1 MFRGEPHYGPGH
13 DERSS
18 LAPNACT
25 AYSLRMRIDI
35 VFDTVC
41 PWCYVG
47 KKRFDRALKLRP
59 HLTPDI
65 HFRSFLLNPDLPP
78 NGVDRKEFLE
88 RKFGSSQQYDRII
101 ESLIFTGKGEG
112 INFALDRIER
122 TPKSAN
128 SHRLVRLAQTI
139 GAQSKAVDALFS
151 AYFERGLDIGDTE
164 TLIRLAEEIG
174 LERGVATTHLM
185 SDGDLN
191 SVFNENARMH
201 RMGIAGV
208 PCYIFN
214 ESKAIAGAQE
224 PEIIVRMMDMAS
236 TQDADNPV
244 LQSTG

>member
-1 MFRGEPHYGPGH
+1 
-13 DERSS
+13 
-18 LAPNACT
+18 
-25 AYSLRMRIDI
+25 MRIDI

-47 KKRFDRALKLRP
+47 KRRFDRALRSRP
-59 HLTPDI
+59 NLSPNI
-65 HFRSFLLNPDLPP
+65 QFRSFLLNPDLPP
-78 NGVDRKEFLE
+78 GGVDRKEFLE
-88 RKFGSSQQYDRII
+88 RKFGSSQQYERII
-101 ESLIFTGKGEG
+101 EALIFTGKGEG

-122 TPKSAN
+122 TPNSAN

-139 GAQSKAVDALFS
+139 GAQSKAVDVIFS

-164 TLIRLAEEIG
+164 TLIRLAQEIG
-174 LERGVATTHLM
+174 LDASMATTHLY

-201 RMGIAGV
+201 RMGITGV

-224 PEIIVRMMDMAS
+224 PEIILRMMDMAS
-236 TQDADNPV
+236 TEEAKNPV